1 MAMLRMV
8 HSNSQSHNNNNNN
21 NENNTHLLKPVLRD
35 FLGMKP
41 TDTPTDL
48 RLPEASASASS
59 AGARGPFS
67 STSETAS
74 GNL

>member
-8 HSNSQSHNNNNNN
+8 HSNSQSHHNNNND
-21 NENNTHLLKPVLRD
+21 NNTHLLKPVLRD

-41 TDTPTDL
+41 TDTHTDL

-74 GNL
+74 GNF